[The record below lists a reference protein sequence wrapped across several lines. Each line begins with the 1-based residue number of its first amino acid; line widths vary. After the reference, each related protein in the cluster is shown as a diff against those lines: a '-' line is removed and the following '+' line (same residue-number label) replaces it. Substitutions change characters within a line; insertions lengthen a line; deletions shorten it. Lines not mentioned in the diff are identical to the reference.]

1 MKDNKTL
8 RQLGEEY
15 ETAAEQVKRRINN
28 KRQQLRALNDG
39 GCSNE
44 AYELKRELQLL
55 YAEHREAK
63 EIAEYLKSYY
73 EPHAG
78 RREIF
83 SYK

>member
-1 MKDNKTL
+1 MDNKKSL

-15 ETAAEQVKRRINN
+15 EAAAAQVKRRIDK
-28 KRQQLRALNDG
+28 KRAQLRGLKDSI
-39 GCSNE
+39 CSNE

-55 YAEHREAK
+55 YAEHREAS

-73 EPHAG
+73 VPHCG
-78 RREIF
+78 KHELF

>member
-15 ETAAEQVKRRINN
+15 EAAAAEVKRRIVSR
-28 KRQQLRALNDG
+28 RQQLKGLRDSI
-39 GCSNE
+39 CSNE

-63 EIAEYLKSYY
+63 EIADYLKSYY
-73 EPHAG
+73 EPHEG
-78 RREIF
+78 RREFF